1 MARLL
6 GIAHRTVPRAPM
18 EQAESAE
25 ITCERGVAN
34 DLRGKPGS
42 RQVTVLAREA
52 WQRACAELG
61 SELDWTLRRANLLVE
76 GVDLQETSGARL
88 RIGDALLEICCGTDP
103 CALMDKFHGG
113 LRAALEPEWRGGAS
127 CRVLEGASVRVGDT
141 VELLTAAAPAS
152 AAGGV

>member
-34 DLRGKPGS
+34 DLRGKPGK

-76 GVDLQETSGARL
+76 GVDLQEASGAGL
-88 RIGDALLEICCGTDP
+88 RIGDALLEICCETDP
-103 CALMDKFHGG
+103 CALMDKFRSG
-113 LRAALEPEWRGGAS
+113 LREALEPEWRGGVS
-127 CRVLEGASVRVGDT
+127 CRVLEGGLVRIGDP
-141 VELLTAAAPAS
+141 VELITADAARA
-152 AAGGV
+152 AAGG